1 MFCTT
6 PGVALS
12 RNVSSKIAL
21 RMLFTGEAINAEQA
35 LQHGIISEL
44 VKTSQGVSVENRV
57 NEIAKLIVANS
68 KPVISLG
75 KSAFYKQIEQSSL
88 SEAYKQASCAM
99 VDNLKYEDT
108 QSGLEAFAS
117 KKKPVWSN
125 SNKKVE

>member
-12 RNVSSKIAL
+12 RSVSSKIAL
-21 RMLFTGEAINAEQA
+21 KMLFTGEAMNAEQA
-35 LQHGIISEL
+35 LQHGIISDL
-44 VKTSQGVSVENRV
+44 VKIGSVEARV

-68 KPVISLG
+68 KPVIALG
-75 KSAFYKQIEQSSL
+75 KKAFYKQIEQASL
-88 SEAYKQASCAM
+88 GEAYKLASCVM

-108 QSGLEAFAS
+108 QSGLEAFAN

-125 SNKKVE
+125 SNKKIE